1 MACMN
6 NVLSVVALSGLV
18 ACAAPYAPQEFNFSG
33 WSSGM
38 IESALDAPH
47 DIHAFHEAMEHE
59 VNPQLAQRL
68 LIRLDDGGALMV
80 RSHAQRFEPGQR
92 VRIVAGGVEPE

>member
-1 MACMN
+1 MARVKN
-6 NVLSVVALSGLV
+6 FVSVVALSGLA

-33 WSSGM
+33 LSSGM
-38 IESALDAPH
+38 IESALDAPR
-47 DIHAFHEAMEHE
+47 DIHAFHEAVEHE

-68 LIRLDDGGALMV
+68 LIRLDDGRALIV
-80 RSHAQRFEPGQR
+80 RSRAHRFEPGQR